1 MTTTSETRIESA
13 RKRPGM
19 YVGDTTDG
27 SGATHLVFEVLGN
40 AFDQY
45 LAGRCSRVEIVVD
58 ADGTITVTDDGP
70 GLPVDGDETRP
81 PLEQILTTMS
91 DRPTVD
97 GHKPH
102 VHLWPNGVGLFVV
115 NALSDRFEMVSARD
129 GVEARTR
136 TRAANAWS
144 R

>member
-58 ADGTITVTDDGP
+58 ADGTVMVTDDGP
-70 GLPVDGDETRP
+70 GLSVDGDETRP
-81 PLEQILTTMS
+81 PLQQILTA
-91 DRPTVD
+91 RRCRGAGRVRAR
-97 GHKPH
+97 GA
-102 VHLWPNGVGLFVV
+102 GGAVV
-115 NALSDRFEMVSARD
+115 AATE
-129 GVEARTR
+129 RT
-136 TRAANAWS
+136 
-144 R
+144 